1 MSETSQWLRIRY
13 KVCMSQRRLLLIAVI
28 GTMAGWSYPS
38 AQAGDLRIV
47 LPQRSKATPVQ
58 RLNREGVEAVRRH
71 RYEKAKSL
79 FYRAFLFD
87 PEDPFTLNNLGY
99 ISELEGNAESAQ
111 RFYSLAAQHASNA
124 VVDKASSAQ
133 IEGKSVR
140 NVVAGTQDF
149 TQANSANREA
159 VGLLSKGRAVEADS
173 VLQRSLLTNQQ
184 NAFTLNNIGVAKEM
198 QGELEQAMTYYF
210 EAAEAPESTERAT
223 IASDRT
229 WRGKPINEMA
239 SANARR
245 VQERLQTE
253 KDGQAMAARLTFRGV
268 LALNRNDR
276 NDARRYFEQAYALDQ
291 NYSFS
296 LNNIGYLAELDGDL
310 ETAQEF
316 YERARTADRGKV
328 RVGLATRR
336 SAEGMKLSEVAME
349 NNQQAEAKISEKH
362 NIRLHEK
369 RPIELRHRTQAKPE
383 PHASSPDQSHLQ

>member
-1 MSETSQWLRIRY
+1 
-13 KVCMSQRRLLLIAVI
+13 
-28 GTMAGWSYPS
+28 
-38 AQAGDLRIV
+38 
-47 LPQRSKATPVQ
+47 VQ

-111 RFYSLAAQHASNA
+111 RFYGLASQHASNA
-124 VVDKASSAQ
+124 VVDKASAAQ

-159 VGLLSKGRAVEADS
+159 VGLLSKRRAAEADA
-173 VLQRSLLTNQQ
+173 VLQRSLLANQR

-198 QGELEQAMTYYF
+198 QGELEQALTYYI
-210 EAAEAPESTERAT
+210 EAADAPESTQRVT
-223 IASDRT
+223 MASDRT

-239 SANARR
+239 ASNARK

-253 KDGQAMAARLTFRGV
+253 TNGQAKAARLTFRGV

-276 NDARRYFEQAYALDQ
+276 NNARQYFEQAYALDQ

-316 YERARTADRGKV
+316 YEKARTADRGKV
-328 RVGLATRR
+328 RVGLATRS
-336 SAEGMKLSEVAME
+336 SAEGMKLSEVATE
-349 NNQQAEAKISEKH
+349 NNHQTEAKITEKQ
-362 NIRLHEK
+362 NVRLREK

-383 PHASSPDQSHLQ
+383 PHPSSPDQSHLQ